1 MYKGLFGSSTRKKR
15 PFGATFDF
23 PSYGTPGIGDD
34 VVRQQRGEFDTEVGA
49 VSQQPGMIPTQEP
62 VGQQMQPQG
71 PKSFWGGGSK
81 FGLTDGLAGAAAVLS
96 DAFAE
101 RGSGGAVGML
111 AGGRMDAMQ
120 RARKAQEAAQARAA
134 SVQRLLAAG
143 YKQPQAEAMAS
154 GDLKASDVKADSPY
168 RWEDNAGNVWERGPD
183 GQNQRIFTD
192 AIPKMYVQGDQ
203 AITIPNPYAT
213 QGGGQQRPEIGA
225 TLPDPRRTSAQQPQ
239 EDRVLTPLQWQGAVQ
254 SLGPEQAEAWRR
266 RNGYQIGDR

>member
-1 MYKGLFGSSTRKKR
+1 MLFGGKSRKR
-15 PFGATFDF
+15 PFGAYNAF
-23 PSYGTPGIGDD
+23 PGLPEPGFTPGIGDGHNQE
-34 VVRQQRGEFDTEVGA
+34 QQDIFAQPEA
-49 VSQQPGMIPTQEP
+49 QQPDPM
-62 VGQQMQPQG
+62 QQQARP
-71 PKSFWGGGSK
+71 PSFWQGGDKFRWQDGVAGALAALGDGLSRQAGMEGGG
-81 FGLTDGLAGAAAVLS
+81 VQ
-96 DAFAE
+96 
-101 RGSGGAVGML
+101 ML
-111 AGGRMDAMQ
+111 AGGRMDALQ

-225 TLPDPRRTSAQQPQ
+225 TLPDPRRTSVQQPPQ
-239 EDRVLTPLQWQGAVQ
+239 ASGLSPEAEQMRLAYLASNPVEGERMFREWQQRTG
-254 SLGPEQAEAWRR
+254 RR
-266 RNGYQIGDR
+266 

>member
-1 MYKGLFGSSTRKKR
+1 MLFGGKSRKR
-15 PFGATFDF
+15 PFGAYNAF
-23 PSYGTPGIGDD
+23 PGLPGPGFTPGIGDGHNQEQQEILSLPEVGSQPD
-34 VVRQQRGEFDTEVGA
+34 PARQQA
-49 VSQQPGMIPTQEP
+49 KPP
-62 VGQQMQPQG
+62 
-71 PKSFWGGGSK
+71 SFWQGGDKFRWQDGVAGALAALGDGLSRQAGMEGGG
-81 FGLTDGLAGAAAVLS
+81 VQ
-96 DAFAE
+96 
-101 RGSGGAVGML
+101 ML

-120 RARKAQEAAQARAA
+120 RARKAQEAAQARSAT
-134 SVQRLLAAG
+134 VQRLLAAG

-203 AITIPNPYAT
+203 AIQVPNPYAA
-213 QGGGQQRPEIGA
+213 QGGGQRRPEIGA
-225 TLPDPRRTSAQQPQ
+225 TLPDPRRTSVQQPQ

-266 RNGYQIGDR
+266 RNGYQIGGR